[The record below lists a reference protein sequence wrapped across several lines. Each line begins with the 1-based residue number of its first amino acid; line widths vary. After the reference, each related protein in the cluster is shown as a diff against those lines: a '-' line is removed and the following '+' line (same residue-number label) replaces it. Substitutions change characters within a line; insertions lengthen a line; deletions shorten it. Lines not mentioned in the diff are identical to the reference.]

1 MAAGEP
7 YSGLFGAYR
16 FAFERSD
23 SLLFRAYVVVSAL
36 CGAYVSLLLV
46 LAAVSWLATPGAL
59 GEKALLGVIGVV
71 VLAPLFAPVLIVAR
85 RYRLG
90 HDRPGM
96 DRVFALAGIA
106 FVLSLFVAL
115 VVTDPTAHSSPGPV
129 GDVLGFLGGLPATVG
144 LGAPMAGTLLI
155 YVAVRYTRPDED
167 ETADTA

>member
-1 MAAGEP
+1 MADGEP

-16 FAFERSD
+16 YAFRQSD
-23 SLLFRAYVVVSAL
+23 SLLFRAYVLLSAL

-59 GEKALLGVIGVV
+59 EEKALLGVIGVL

-96 DRVFALAGIA
+96 DRAFALVGSA
-106 FVLSLFVAL
+106 FLLSLVLAL
-115 VVTDPTAHSSPGPV
+115 VVTDPNAHSGPGPV
-129 GDVLGFLGGLPATVG
+129 GDALDFLDALPATYG
-144 LGAPMAGTLLI
+144 LAFPVVAVLLI
-155 YVAVRYTRPDED
+155 YVAVRYTRPE
-167 ETADTA
+167 ESNVAE